1 MDDGPPGEQPFYD
14 ALADDDPDE
23 LYEESP
29 CAYLSTRGD
38 GTILKVNRT
47 FSRWTGYPPEALVGR
62 RRFQDLLTPGDR
74 IYYETHVAPLLAM
87 QGSARELALELV
99 CSSGGR
105 LPMLVWSSLKRDP
118 SGGPTVIRSALFD
131 ATERRAY
138 EQELLREKGRAEE
151 AEAKMAEL
159 ARTLQETFLPPSF
172 GRVPGLDIA
181 GAYRPAGDGTIVGGD
196 FYDLFQTSDQSWAI
210 VLGDVCGKGAPAASL
225 TALVRYTVRAESL
238 RERVPSSVLEHV
250 HEVVRNFRPADFCTA
265 VLVSIEL
272 EGDRPTLVV
281 SSGGHPLPWHID
293 SSGAITTLGKPGA
306 LLGMIHGP
314 KRQDTRYT
322 LEAGET
328 VVLYTDGVTEGSRDA
343 EFYGS
348 ERLGEVIEEVK
359 EAGAREIAEAIVDS
373 ALEFQH
379 GHSRDD
385 IAVVVVKALADSPGQ

>member
-29 CAYLSTRGD
+29 CAYMSTRGD

-47 FSRWTGYPPEALVGR
+47 FSRWTGYAPEALVGR

-131 ATERRAY
+131 ATERRSY

-159 ARTLQETFLPPSF
+159 ARTLQETFLPPVLE
-172 GRVPGLDIA
+172 RVPGLDIA

-343 EFYGS
+343 EFYGE
-348 ERLGEVIEEVK
+348 ERLGEVIEEVR
-359 EAGAREIAEAIVDS
+359 EAGAGEIAEAIVDS